1 MLLRGPGTRSE
12 RPRLQL
18 GLSELSD
25 PPVMMLAPHCSMDGT
40 LQGWWRWE
48 SPCSVPMA
56 VTKMRHALS
65 CSQQGN

>member
-25 PPVMMLAPHCSMDGT
+25 PPCNCACSPLLHGWHSAGLVEVGVSLLCPHGCHQDVA
-40 LQGWWRWE
+40 R
-48 SPCSVPMA
+48 PV
-56 VTKMRHALS
+56 VLS
-65 CSQQGN
+65 AG